1 MTEDVPASAKTPIW
15 IHVAL
20 GLGALLMAFPFVR
33 MVAMSVMS
41 RSEIQAYPPVW
52 IPQSLLWSNYSEA
65 LFDYGVGRALL
76 NSVFVTVLAVAG
88 GVFVSALAA
97 YAFARL
103 KFKGRDVLFLLYVGT
118 LMIPLQVTII
128 PLYTLAWNLGLTDTY
143 IALILPHQFNPFAVF
158 LIRQYFLKLPN
169 ELEEA
174 ARIDGAGHFRIF
186 WTIVLPLSKPALA
199 AAGVLSLLTVWNDLL
214 WPLVILSSEDK
225 YTIPLALA
233 SFVGQFNTVLNLQ
246 MASATIA
253 CVPVVVAFMLLQ
265 RHFIAGIASTGLK

>member
-1 MTEDVPASAKTPIW
+1 MTDDTPNQARGSIW

-20 GLGALLMAFPFVR
+20 GLGAALMAFPFIR

-41 RSEIQAYPPVW
+41 KTEIQAYPPVW
-52 IPQSLLWSNYSEA
+52 IPEYLRWSNYSEA

-76 NSVFVTVLAVAG
+76 NSVLVTVFAVAG
-88 GVFVSALAA
+88 GVLFSALAA

-103 KFKGRDVLFLLYVGT
+103 KFRGRDVLFLLYVGT

-128 PLYTLAWNLGLTDTY
+128 PLYTLAWNLRLTDTY
-143 IALILPHQFNPFAVF
+143 FALIVPHWFNPFAVF
-158 LIRQYFLKLPN
+158 LIRQYLLKLPT

-186 WTIVLPLSKPALA
+186 WTIALPLSKPALA
-199 AAGVLSLLTVWNDLL
+199 AAAVLSLLTVWNDLL

-253 CVPVVVAFMLLQ
+253 CVPVVIAFMFLQ